1 MRVLLVVHGYP
12 PQGTGG
18 TEIYV
23 HSLALA
29 LRAQGE
35 EVFVLAREA
44 DPARPDFATREELAD
59 GLRVLRV
66 NNTFCQVRSVRDA
79 YLSAAVRRLA
89 GDWIE
94 EVRPDVAHLHHLT
107 GLSGDLPLEC
117 ARRGLPVVLTL
128 HDYWLICH
136 RGQLLDRDLRRCAG
150 PLPGGCAGCLGEA
163 AIVSPATGAE
173 AAAAATA
180 AAALARA
187 AARRLPRGVTRS
199 LRRAAAAAARDGQ
212 AAATLRRARALQQA
226 CRAAT
231 RCLAPSST
239 VRERFL
245 AFGVEA
251 ARLTPQELGLDLAP
265 FRGLRPAPGDGR
277 LRIGFLGSLMVSKAP
292 HLALEAYAGLPPGR
306 ASLQLFGAHAAYH
319 GDDGYRARL
328 EPLLRLPG
336 VRYGGALPHAEVPAA
351 LAGLDIVV
359 VPSVWLEN
367 SPLVIRE
374 AFAAGVPVVAAD
386 LGGMAEMVEDG
397 RSGLL
402 FRPGDA
408 ADLRRCLAR
417 LLEEPGLRERLRAG
431 IPPVRDIAD
440 DAAWTRRIYA
450 ECAAEAAAGRVR
462 RSPWSPESPGL
473 PRSPESPGSPGS
485 PGEPVPLPS
494 PPSPRRGVARL
505 AAVVLNYRAAE
516 DTLLAV
522 RSLEASRREVQE
534 VLVVDNGSGDGSV
547 ELLRR
552 HLPDVELLEAGRNL
566 GFSGGCNLG
575 MTEALRRGAE
585 LVLLLNGDVVLPPDA
600 LGALEDALLG
610 EAGAGIAGPLLLS
623 RAWPDRVASAGM
635 RLSSASGRMRHLRH
649 GERAPGAE
657 AHAVRRVDG
666 VAGCALLVRAEV
678 LAAVGLLA
686 EEYFFSFEDLDLCL
700 RARRAGYSTI
710 CAAGALAYHEGGR
723 SIGARAAARLYYGT
737 RNHLLLAERWLRAG
751 GSPAAAVRAACI
763 LGYNLAYAV
772 TGSGTAPLPAIGA
785 VLRGARDHWRARYGE
800 EGAGSAT

>member
-12 PQGTGG
+12 PQGAGG

-29 LRAQGE
+29 LRVQGE

-44 DPARPDFATREELAD
+44 DPARPDFATREETVD

-66 NNTFCQVRSVRDA
+66 NNTFRQVRSVRDA
-79 YLSAAVRRLA
+79 YLSPAVRRIA

-136 RGQLLDRDLRRCAG
+136 RGQLLDRDLRCCAG

-163 AIVSPATGAE
+163 AIVSAATGAGAG
-173 AAAAATA
+173 AAIA

-212 AAATLRRARALQQA
+212 AVATLQRARVLQQA

-351 LAGLDIVV
+351 LAGLDVVV

-374 AFAAGVPVVAAD
+374 AFAAGVPVVAAA

-440 DAAWTRRIYA
+440 DAEWTRRIYA

-462 RSPWSPESPGL
+462 RS
-473 PRSPESPGSPGS
+473 
-485 PGEPVPLPS
+485 
-494 PPSPRRGVARL
+494 PSPRRGVARL

-522 RSLEASRREVQE
+522 RSLEASRREVQD

-635 RLSSASGRMRHLRH
+635 RLSGASGRMRHLRH

-686 EEYFFSFEDLDLCL
+686 DEYFFSFEDLDLCL

-751 GSPAAAVRAACI
+751 GSPGAAVRAACI

-772 TGSGTAPLPAIGA
+772 TGSGTPPLPAMGA
-785 VLRGARDHWRARYGE
+785 VLRGARDHWRARYGP
-800 EGAGSAT
+800 AGT

>member
-12 PQGTGG
+12 PEGSGG

-44 DPARPDFATREELAD
+44 VPARPDFATREELVD

-66 NNTFCQVRSVRDA
+66 NNTFRHVRSYRDA
-79 YLSAAVRRLA
+79 YLSAAARRLA

-94 EVRPDVAHLHHLT
+94 EIRPDVVHLHHLT

-136 RGQLLDRDLRRCAG
+136 RGQLLDRDLQRCAG
-150 PLPGGCAGCLGEA
+150 PLPAGCTDCLGEA
-163 AIVSPATGAE
+163 AMASSS
-173 AAAAATA
+173 AAAAAG
-180 AAALARA
+180 A
-187 AARRLPRGVTRS
+187 AARWLPRGVTRA
-199 LRRAAAAAARDGQ
+199 LRRMAAAAARDEQ
-212 AAATLRRARALQQA
+212 AATATLRRARALQQA

-251 ARLTPQELGLDLAP
+251 ARLTRQELGLDLAP

-351 LAGLDIVV
+351 LAGLDVVV
-359 VPSVWLEN
+359 VPSIWLEN

-374 AFAAGVPVVAAD
+374 AFAAGVPVVAAA

-431 IPPVRDIAD
+431 IPPVTDIAD

-450 ECAAEAAAGRVR
+450 ECLAEAAAVRPR
-462 RSPWSPESPGL
+462 RSQ
-473 PRSPESPGSPGS
+473 RSPGSPGS
-485 PGEPVPLPS
+485 KGS
-494 PPSPRRGVARL
+494 QGSAGSTGWRRHGVARL

-522 RSLEASRREVQE
+522 RSLQASRREVQD
-534 VLVVDNGSGDGSV
+534 VLVVDNGSSDGSV

-552 HLPDVELLEAGRNL
+552 HLPDVELIEAGRNL

-575 MTEALRRGAE
+575 MAEALRRGAE

-600 LGALEDALLG
+600 LGALEDALLA

-623 RAWPDRVASAGM
+623 RARPDRIASAGI
-635 RLSSASGRMRHLRH
+635 RLSGASGRMRHLRY

-686 EEYFFSFEDLDLCL
+686 DEYFFSFEDLDLCL

-723 SIGARAAARLYYGT
+723 SIGARAAVRLYYGT
-737 RNHLLLAERWLRAG
+737 RNHLLLAQRWLRAG
-751 GSPAAAVRAACI
+751 GSLAAAVRAACI

-772 TGSGTAPLPAIGA
+772 AGSGTAPLPALGA
-785 VLRGARDHWRARYGE
+785 VLRGARDHWRARYGPA
-800 EGAGSAT
+800 GAAPAPPT